1 MTTTPEIQM
10 QSSQNNMRSEIN
22 RWRNIMTF
30 WVLGNP
36 SHTNTTFHSF
46 FVIYLE
52 SHLILSLRTLRDV
65 VINQLFSPHKIPK
78 ALQEAKGHIPFNQ
91 IISSSKKTPR
101 ERRRREKDTARLG
114 FARTGTG
121 QARGGQGRC
130 LVPIPIHPCPC
141 RFRFPTLRQSSST
154 YLSELI

>member
-1 MTTTPEIQM
+1 M

-78 ALQEAKGHIPFNQ
+78 H
-91 IISSSKKTPR
+91 SKKQRATSPSTKSYQVAR
-101 ERRRREKDTARLG
+101 KHRANGGGERRTR
-114 FARTGTG
+114 
-121 QARGGQGRC
+121 QG
-130 LVPIPIHPCPC
+130 
-141 RFRFPTLRQSSST
+141 
-154 YLSELI
+154 